1 MPVSPSEYLNQLDNL
16 EKSQKVIME
25 KYKSALID
33 YKANSTNENKQI
45 YEKYKYQLETDIG
58 SKVFLLENNINK
70 SISQNNISINEN
82 DQVIN
87 QTEDSYNNKIY
98 ILKEKRGT
106 NLAANPFKVQKKI
119 EMIEEY
125 LYLGYYSIAIIIGGF
140 FLYKH

>member
-58 SKVFLLENNINK
+58 SKVFLLE
-70 SISQNNISINEN
+70 
-82 DQVIN
+82 
-87 QTEDSYNNKIY
+87 KIIY
-98 ILKEKRGT
+98 CK
-106 NLAANPFKVQKKI
+106 PF
-119 EMIEEY
+119 
-125 LYLGYYSIAIIIGGF
+125 
-140 FLYKH
+140 

>member
-33 YKANSTNENKQI
+33 YKANPTNENKQI

-58 SKVFLLENNINK
+58 AKIFLLENTINK
-70 SISQNNISINEN
+70 SISQNNSSINEK
-82 DQVIN
+82 DQIIN

>member
-82 DQVIN
+82 DQIIN